1 MTGAAL
7 TKPNQ
12 YREMILTAAFQS
24 GEPQH
29 LASCMSIVEILHI
42 LFNQVMDHKKDV
54 FILSKGHAALA
65 LYAVLADKGEIPTAD
80 LKTIGKPNSTLGGHP
95 DRMKVPGA
103 HVSTGS
109 LGNGCGM
116 AVGIALAREIKEKPG
131 MVYCLVG
138 DGEAQEGSFWESL
151 HLACELILENITFIV
166 DANASNFALSGS
178 MFSNPI
184 GVDVWDC
191 QPALLP
197 QVLQKHRKFCPK
209 VVITR
214 TIKGHGIKEMEAD
227 AAAWH
232 RRKLTAD
239 EYRNFILEVS
249 GVAGSPN

>member
-1 MTGAAL
+1 MVGAAL
-7 TKPNQ
+7 TKPNK
-12 YREMILTAAFQS
+12 YREMILTAAFES

-29 LASCMSIVEILHI
+29 LASCMSIVDILHV
-42 LFNQVMDHKKDV
+42 LFDKVMDHKQDA

-65 LYAVLADKGEIPTAD
+65 LYVMLAERGEISVDD
-80 LKTIGKPNSTLGGHP
+80 LKTIGKAHSILGGHP

-103 HVSTGS
+103 HFSTGS

-116 AVGIALAREIKEKPG
+116 AVGMAVGKEMKQSPG

-138 DGEAQEGSFWESL
+138 DGEAQEGAFWESL
-151 HLACELILENITFIV
+151 HLSCEMLCDNLTFII
-166 DANASNFALSGS
+166 DSNASNFALSAS

-191 QPALLP
+191 ELPLLEK
-197 QVLQKHRKFCPK
+197 VLRKPLKSRPK
-209 VVITR
+209 VVIVR
-214 TIKGHGIKEMEAD
+214 TTKGHGIKQMEQE

-232 RRKLTAD
+232 RRKMTTQ